1 MNTDMGSA
9 RRTRMRAV
17 VAHGAGDLRLEE
29 RQVPSPGPGE
39 VAVDIRYGGICGSDL
54 HYWRHGAVGEF
65 RLREPLVLG
74 HEIVGRV
81 REAGPG
87 ASAPAPGTPVAV
99 HPLASCGAC
108 RQCRA
113 ERRNTCLDG
122 GYLGSAARNPH
133 VQGGFADVLVV
144 PAERILPLPE
154 GLDLR
159 LAAVAEPAAVAWH
172 AVRQAGAVR
181 GKRVLVTGA
190 GPIGALVVAALRAAG
205 AGEITVTDVHE
216 APLAVAKAVGA
227 TSVVRV
233 GPGTDPL
240 PELAADIAIESSG
253 SPAGLET
260 CLYGV
265 DRGGL
270 VVGLGLLPPGET
282 PVAANALITREV
294 RLVGSFRFDTEL
306 GEVLRALADGR
317 LAVDPVVTSVLPV
330 ADVEEA
336 FSLAGDPARSCKVLL
351 DFGAPTHSS

>member
-1 MNTDMGSA
+1 MESSS
-9 RRTRMRAV
+9 MRAV

-29 RQVPSPGPGE
+29 RPVPEPGPGE

-81 REAGPG
+81 RAAGPG
-87 ASAPAPGTPVAV
+87 TQAPPPGTPVAV
-99 HPLASCGAC
+99 HPLASCGTC
-108 RQCRA
+108 RQCA
-113 ERRNTCLDG
+113 GGRRNTCLDT

-144 PAERILPLPE
+144 PAARVLPLPE

-159 LAAVAEPAAVAWH
+159 LAALAEPAAVAWH
-172 AVRQAGAVR
+172 AVRRAGDVR

-190 GPIGALVVAALRAAG
+190 GPIGCLVVAALRAAG

-216 APLAVAKAVGA
+216 APLAVARQAGA
-227 TSVVRV
+227 DSTVRIG
-233 GPGTDPL
+233 GPSHGGDQL
-240 PELAADIAIESSG
+240 EELAADIAIESSG
-253 SPAGLET
+253 NPAGLRT
-260 CLYGV
+260 CVHGV

-270 VVGLGLLPPGET
+270 VVGLGLLPPGDT
-282 PVAANALITREV
+282 PVAANAVITREL

-317 LAVDPVVTSVLPV
+317 LPVGPVVTSVLPV
-330 ADVEEA
+330 ARTGEA
-336 FSLAGDPARSCKVLL
+336 FELAADPARSCKVLL
-351 DFGAPTHSS
+351 DFAAPTTA

>member
-1 MNTDMGSA
+1 MSSA
-9 RRTRMRAV
+9 ATRTAIRAV

-29 RQVPSPGPGE
+29 RPIPVPGPGE

-87 ASAPAPGTPVAV
+87 TPAPPPGTPVAV
-99 HPLASCGAC
+99 HPLASCGKC
-108 RQCRA
+108 RQCLA
-113 ERRNTCLDG
+113 SRRNTCLDT

-144 PAERILPLPE
+144 PAERVLPLPA

-172 AVRQAGAVR
+172 AVRQAGDVR

-190 GPIGALVVAALRAAG
+190 GPIGCLVVAALRAAG

-216 APLAVAKAVGA
+216 APLSVAEAVGA
-227 TSVVRV
+227 TMAVRV
-233 GPGTDPL
+233 GGAADEL
-240 PELAADIAIESSG
+240 DGLAADLAIESSG
-253 SPAGLET
+253 SPAGLRT
-260 CLYGV
+260 CMYGV

-270 VVGLGLLPPGET
+270 VVGLGLLPPGDT
-282 PVAANALITREV
+282 PVAVNTMITREL

-306 GEVLRALADGR
+306 GEVLDALADGR
-317 LAVDPVVTSVLPV
+317 LPVDPVVTSVLPV
-330 ADVEEA
+330 ARTDDA
-336 FSLAGDPARSCKVLL
+336 FRLAADPARSCKVLL
-351 DFGAPTHSS
+351 DFGDPAGA

>member
-1 MNTDMGSA
+1 
-9 RRTRMRAV
+9 MRAV

-29 RQVPSPGPGE
+29 RPVPAPGPGE

-81 REAGPG
+81 RATGPG
-87 ASAPAPGTPVAV
+87 VQAPTPGTPVAV

-113 ERRNTCLDG
+113 RRRNTCLDA
-122 GYLGSAARNPH
+122 GYLGSAARDPH

-144 PAERILPLPE
+144 PAERVLPLPE

-159 LAAVAEPAAVAWH
+159 LAALAEPASVAWH
-172 AVRQAGAVR
+172 AVRQAGDVR

-190 GPIGALVVAALRAAG
+190 GPIGCLVVAALRAAG

-216 APLAVAKAVGA
+216 APLTVAKAVGA

-233 GPGTDPL
+233 GSGPDGLDD
-240 PELAADIAIESSG
+240 LAAEVAIESSG
-253 SPAGLET
+253 NPAGLRS
-260 CLYGV
+260 CVYGV

-270 VVGLGLLPPGET
+270 VVGLGLLPPGDT
-282 PVAANALITREV
+282 LVAANAVITREL

-306 GEVLRALADGR
+306 GEVLGALADGR
-317 LAVDPVVTSVLPV
+317 LAADPVVTSVVPV
-330 ADVEEA
+330 ARVDEA
-336 FSLAGDPARSCKVLL
+336 FPLAADPARSCKVLL
-351 DFGAPTHSS
+351 DFGEPAGS

>member
-1 MNTDMGSA
+1 MNPSS
-9 RRTRMRAV
+9 MRAV

-29 RQVPSPGPGE
+29 RPVPEPGPGE

-81 REAGPG
+81 RAAGPG
-87 ASAPAPGTPVAV
+87 AQAPPPGTPVAV
-99 HPLASCGAC
+99 HPLASCGTC
-108 RQCRA
+108 RQCLA
-113 ERRNTCLDG
+113 GRRNTCLDT

-133 VQGGFADVLVV
+133 VQGGFAEVLVV
-144 PAERILPLPE
+144 PAERVLSLPE
-154 GLDLR
+154 GLDMR

-172 AVRQAGAVR
+172 AVRQAGDVR

-190 GPIGALVVAALRAAG
+190 GPIGCLVVAALRAAG

-216 APLAVAKAVGA
+216 APLAVAKQVGA
-227 TSVVRV
+227 TSTVRV
-233 GPGTDPL
+233 DGPAADREELEG
-240 PELAADIAIESSG
+240 LAADIAIESSG
-253 SPAGLET
+253 NPAGLRT
-260 CLYGV
+260 CVYGV

-270 VVGLGLLPPGET
+270 VVGLGLLPPGDT
-282 PVAANALITREV
+282 PVAANAMITREL

-317 LAVDPVVTSVLPV
+317 LPVGPVVTSVLPV
-330 ADVEEA
+330 ARTGEA
-336 FSLAGDPARSCKVLL
+336 FELAADPARSCKVLL
-351 DFGAPTHSS
+351 DFADPTTP

>member
-1 MNTDMGSA
+1 
-9 RRTRMRAV
+9 MRAV
-17 VAHGAGDLRLEE
+17 VAHGAGDLRLET
-29 RQVPSPGPGE
+29 RPVPVPGPGE
-39 VAVDIRYGGICGSDL
+39 VAVDVRYGGICGSDL

-87 ASAPAPGTPVAV
+87 TQAPPPGTPVAV
-99 HPLASCGAC
+99 HPLASCGRC
-108 RQCRA
+108 RQCLA
-113 ERRNTCLDG
+113 GRRNTCLDT

-144 PAERILPLPE
+144 PAERVLALPG

-172 AVRQAGAVR
+172 AVGQAGDVR

-190 GPIGALVVAALRAAG
+190 GPIGCLVVAALRAAG

-216 APLAVAKAVGA
+216 APLAVAQRVGA
-227 TSVVRV
+227 TSTVRV
-233 GPGTDPL
+233 VAGTDEAL
-240 PELAADIAIESSG
+240 GDLAADLAIESSG
-253 SPAGLET
+253 NPAGLHT

-270 VVGLGLLPPGET
+270 VVGLGLLPPGDT
-282 PVAANALITREV
+282 PVAANALITREL
-294 RLVGSFRFDTEL
+294 RLIGSFRFDDEL
-306 GEVLRALADGR
+306 TEVLTALADGR
-317 LAVDPVVTSVLPV
+317 LPAAPVVTSAVPV
-330 ADVEEA
+330 DRALEA
-336 FSLAGDPARSCKVLL
+336 FELAADPARSCKVLL
-351 DFGAPTHSS
+351 DFGGPGEA

>member
-1 MNTDMGSA
+1 MNDRESA
-9 RRTRMRAV
+9 TMRAV

-29 RQVPSPGPGE
+29 RPIPVPGPGE

-87 ASAPAPGTPVAV
+87 TQAPPPGTPVAV
-99 HPLASCGAC
+99 HPLASCGRC
-108 RQCRA
+108 RQCLSGRH
-113 ERRNTCLDG
+113 NTCLDT

-144 PAERILPLPE
+144 PAERVLPLPE

-172 AVRQAGAVR
+172 AVRQAGEVR

-190 GPIGALVVAALRAAG
+190 GPIGCLVVAALRAAG
-205 AGEITVTDVHE
+205 AAEITVTDVHE
-216 APLAVAKAVGA
+216 APLAVAKQVGA
-227 TSVVRV
+227 TSAVRV
-233 GPGTDPL
+233 DAGDGLDQ
-240 PELAADIAIESSG
+240 LAADLAIESSG
-253 SPAGLET
+253 NPAGLRT
-260 CLYGV
+260 CMYGV

-270 VVGLGLLPPGET
+270 VVGLGLLPPGDT
-282 PVAANALITREV
+282 PVAANALITREL

-306 GEVLRALADGR
+306 IEVLPALADGR
-317 LAVDPVVTSVLPV
+317 LPAEPVVTSVLPV
-330 ADVEEA
+330 AHMQEA
-336 FSLAGDPARSCKVLL
+336 FELAADPARSCKVLL
-351 DFGAPTHSS
+351 DFGEPGVA